1 LQAGYVHDPELSLRG
16 RLANTP
22 MYAGGV
28 GIDILLFY
36 DLLFRF
42 EYSVNRFGENGLFLH
57 RKYPF

>member
-1 LQAGYVHDPELSLRG
+1 
-16 RLANTP
+16 